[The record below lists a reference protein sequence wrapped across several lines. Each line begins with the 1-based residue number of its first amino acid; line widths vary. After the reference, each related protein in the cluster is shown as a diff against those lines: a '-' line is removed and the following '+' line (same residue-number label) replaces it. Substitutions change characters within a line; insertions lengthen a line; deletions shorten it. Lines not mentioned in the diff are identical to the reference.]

1 MVVVRVGIIGCG
13 GVTVLR
19 HLPALSRAHEVRVAA
34 LCDSESTRL
43 QRAASQFKIGK
54 TFLSADE
61 LIRCAEVDAVAVC
74 TPPATHAE
82 LACAVLQSRKHLF
95 LEKPIA
101 ATPADADRIIAAAAG
116 SGVTAMVDFNLRS
129 HRLVQEASSLL
140 QQGRIGEVRMVQSTY
155 ASSTR
160 TNPET
165 TSWRLNPSLGGL
177 LQEQAIHHFDLWR
190 HLLKSEIVEIDLRA
204 SEGMPEAV
212 CTALT
217 DRGVLIHAGFSE
229 HTTEICELDVFG
241 DAGVLRLS
249 CYAFDGLE
257 IIPKGV
263 QVGGLPRRLKRMA
276 SSLGSLP
283 LIISSLTEGGEY
295 VATYRR
301 RWEHFRE
308 CIAGSS
314 VVNGTLE
321 DGRKALQLVLAARQ
335 SAAEKRPVKVA

>member
-1 MVVVRVGIIGCG
+1 MGIIGCG

-19 HLPALSRAHEVRVAA
+19 HLPALSRAHDVCAVA
-34 LCDSESTRL
+34 LCDSDNSRL

-61 LIRCAEVDAVAVC
+61 LMRCPEVDAVAVC
-74 TPPATHAE
+74 TPPAAHAE

-101 ATPADADRIIAAAAG
+101 ATLADADRIIAAAEA
-116 SGVTAMVDFNLRS
+116 SGVVTMLDFNLRS

-140 QQGRIGEVRMVQSTY
+140 QQRKIGEVHMVQSTY
-155 ASSTR
+155 TSSMR
-160 TNPET
+160 TNSEA
-165 TSWRLNPSLGGL
+165 SAWRLNPSMGGL

-204 SEGMPEAV
+204 TEGMSEAA

-217 DRGVLIHAGFSE
+217 ENGVFIHAGFSE
-229 HTTEICELDVFG
+229 HTTEMNEMDIFG

-263 QVGGLPRRLKRMA
+263 QMGGFPRRLKRMT
-276 SSLGSLP
+276 STLGSVTQM
-283 LIISSLTEGGEY
+283 ISALSDGGDY

-308 CIAGSS
+308 CIAGHST
-314 VVNGTLE
+314 VNGTLE
-321 DGRKALQLVLAARQ
+321 DGRRALQLVIAARQ
-335 SAAEKRPVKVA
+335 SAAEKRAVKVP